1 MEVQTRIAK
10 YIEDNCLKK
19 SKVAQKAGL
28 KTWRFS
34 LILNN
39 KSQMRADEFE
49 SICKALEVSP
59 DKFMCVQQE

>member
-1 MEVQTRIAK
+1 MEVQTRIAQ

-19 SKVAQKAGL
+19 TKVAKKAGL

-49 SICKALEVSP
+49 SICKALGVSP
-59 DKFMCVQQE
+59 DYFMCISQD